1 MRTHRDIIALWPSS
15 ADLARDLD
23 IPGDNV
29 RKWKAHNRIP
39 GWFFTDLIAAAERR
53 GYAGVTAEA
62 LAAAVSRSQEA
73 A

>member
-1 MRTHRDIIALWPSS
+1 MLTHRDIIALWPSS

-23 IPGDNV
+23 VPGDNV

-39 GWFFTDLIAAAERR
+39 GWYFTALATAAERR
-53 GYAGVTAEA
+53 GYSGVTAEA
-62 LAAAVSRSQEA
+62 LAAALSRSQEA